1 MKPSRSNH
9 ACRRSRD
16 DAAKWRRHDLRQA
29 CPPKMHWTK
38 QLDSSSLPIRSW
50 CADVEPGALVQAENL
65 SRHPALFSHVA
76 LMPDCHQGYGMP
88 IGGVVAADAAVIP
101 AAVGVDIGCGMRAV
115 ETDLPAERFADIRV
129 RRALQE
135 RLKERIPVG
144 EGVSHKEQQKWEG
157 FEEYLGNNG
166 QVRDWCC
173 ALDRR
178 NLGTLGGGNHFVELQ
193 RSTPVDGSAGEPEGG
208 AKVWLMIHSGS
219 RNLGKRIEE
228 HYHRIAAKRCGHY
241 RVRLPDPDLAFLPI
255 EEPDGHDYFRDMLLA
270 LRYAEENR
278 RRMMAAFKEAVAE
291 FAPEATFLREL
302 DVHHNYAAFEEHFG
316 KKVCVH
322 RKGATSA
329 KRDELGIIPGSMG
342 AASYIVRGLGNPDSF
357 ESCSHGA
364 GRKMSRIAACTTLTP
379 EQCDAALDGIVYER
393 WHPYRKFG
401 KAKGRLDLSEAPQA
415 YKDIEDVIRSERD
428 LVEPLVRLVPMS
440 SLKG

>member
-1 MKPSRSNH
+1 MKWEKFEEGYAMSV
-9 ACRRSRD
+9 
-16 DAAKWRRHDLRQA
+16 K
-29 CPPKMHWTK
+29 
-38 QLDSSSLPIRSW
+38 SW
-50 CADVEPGALVQAENL
+50 CENCEEGAVKQAVNL
-65 SRHPALFSHVA
+65 AHHPALVHHVA
-76 LMPDCHQGYGMP
+76 LMPDAHQGYGMP
-88 IGGVVAADAAVIP
+88 IGGVVAAKDAVIP
-101 AAVGVDIGCGMRAV
+101 AAVGVDIGCGMIAT
-115 ETDLPAERFADIRV
+115 ETDVPAEVFAEMSY
-129 RRALQE
+129 RRAFQE
-135 RLKERIPVG
+135 KLKERIPVG
-144 EGVSHKEQQKWEG
+144 EGVSHRVTQDWEG
-157 FEEYLGNNG
+157 FEEYTAHNG
-166 QVRDWCC
+166 MRSSLWPSK
-173 ALDRR
+173 LDRM
-178 NLGTLGGGNHFVELQ
+178 NLGTLGGGNHFIELQ
-193 RSTPVDGSAGEPEGG
+193 KSTALDGSGDPEGG

-228 HYHRIAAKRCGHY
+228 HYHRLAAKHCGHY

-278 RRMMAAFKEAVAE
+278 RRMMAAFKETVAE
-291 FAPEATFLREL
+291 FAPEATFVREL

-316 KKVCVH
+316 RKVCVH

-329 KRDELGIIPGSMG
+329 KKDELGIIPGSMG